1 MGRAS
6 RWLLAGVLAL
16 SAAVRLT
23 GIGFGLPFPYAGID
37 ERIVTDRVHGF
48 LRGDLDPHYFAYPS
62 LCFEL
67 HGLLGGLRF
76 VVGRIG
82 GEWSSLAQFRER
94 CWLEPE
100 LLLLP
105 SRWLTALLALATVWA
120 TSRAACEIGRALA
133 PGARA
138 VRRIATIVGA
148 LAVATCFLHISNSRA
163 ITVDIPC
170 VLFGALA
177 LAHSLRH
184 ARTGRRRD
192 LLMAALHAGLAGSSK
207 YYGALFALPV
217 AAAALIAARSGTR
230 DASAASAARSGRGSA
245 FGAGLR
251 SLALAGATTLASF
264 LITSPYVVLDA
275 ATFRRDF
282 GLLEHHVEGGH
293 YGHDPAGNGALVY
306 ARRLWSEQVGPALL
320 LAAALGVS
328 LLLLSRRGRGARG
341 VRGAALVLLQ
351 QPLVHFA
358 LIASFK
364 AQPPDYLLPL
374 LPSLAAAAGAGI
386 AALAATLVARRA
398 SSAGRGGSHA
408 AEATLA
414 GLLALPLLTGGWH
427 GLEEGLTLRRP
438 DSRVLLREWA
448 ASRWPDGTKVASDSW
463 LELPLT
469 PDCVEQIAADRASN
483 ATVPRRRGPD
493 WPDEQLAAVVS
504 ETRRAPPPV
513 GFDFLLLL
521 PRELDLGDALI
532 STLRDHGF
540 RWLVLDGTH
549 VARTVR
555 IRSQFPTRAALYE
568 KLFRGPWVVARFP
581 DPPESGSGPDLVVC
595 DLDAVAGR

>member
-23 GIGFGLPFPYAGID
+23 GIGFGLPYPYAGID

-67 HGLLGGLRF
+67 HGVVGALRF
-76 VVGRIG
+76 AAGRIA

-105 SRWLTALLALATVWA
+105 SRWLTALLAIATVWA
-120 TSRAACEIGRALA
+120 ASRAAAELARAVA

-138 VRRIATIVGA
+138 VRRVAQVVGA
-148 LAVATCFLHISNSRA
+148 LAVATCFLHVSNSRT

-217 AAAALIAARSGTR
+217 AAAALVATASGAR
-230 DASAASAARSGRGSA
+230 AR
-245 FGAGLR
+245 LR
-251 SLALAGATTLASF
+251 SLALAGATTLATF
-264 LITSPYVVLDA
+264 LVTSPFVLLDW

-282 GLLEHHVEGGH
+282 GQLEHHVEGGH

-320 LAAALGVS
+320 IAAALGFAF
-328 LLLLSRRGRGARG
+328 LLLARGSRGARG
-341 VRGAALVLLQ
+341 ARATALVLLP

-374 LPSLAAAAGAGI
+374 LPALAAAAGVGI
-386 AALAATLVARRA
+386 AALATRLVARRA
-398 SSAGRGGSHA
+398 GSPA
-408 AEATLA
+408 TEATLA
-414 GLLALPLLTGGWH
+414 GLLALPLLGGAWH
-427 GLEEGLTLRRP
+427 GLQEGLTLRRP
-438 DSRVLLREWA
+438 DSRVLLRQWA
-448 ASRWPDGTKVASDSW
+448 ERRWPDGTKVASDSW

-469 PDCVEQIAADRASN
+469 PDCVEQIAADRASA

-493 WPDEQLAAVVS
+493 WPDEQLAEIVS
-504 ETRRAPPPV
+504 ASRRAPPPV

-532 STLRDHGF
+532 ATLRDHGF
-540 RWLVLDGTH
+540 RWLVLDGIH
-549 VARTVR
+549 AARTRRMSV
-555 IRSQFPTRAALYE
+555 QFPARAALYE
-568 KLFRGPWVVARFP
+568 RLWDGPWVVARFP
-581 DPPESGSGPDLVVC
+581 EPADSGSGPDLVVC